1 MKMKTLRPFTFLAVA
16 AVLALSSTLAGAEEV
31 VRFQD
36 GRYMKVEGHQV
47 SGEVVKL
54 NLANSSSMV
63 LPLDRVDSIRSGR
76 VVVYSA
82 PAEDLQTVVRER
94 RPEYLPSENRKR
106 G

>member
-1 MKMKTLRPFTFLAVA
+1 MKTDRTFTFLAVV
-16 AVLALSSTLAGAEEV
+16 AVLAFSCTLAGAEEV

-82 PAEDLQTVVRER
+82 PVENLQTVVRER
-94 RPEYLPSENRKR
+94 RSENSLSGSGKR

>member
-1 MKMKTLRPFTFLAVA
+1 MKTDRTFTFLAVV
-16 AVLALSSTLAGAEEV
+16 AVLAFSCTLAGAEEV

-47 SGEVVKL
+47 FGEVVKL
-54 NLANSSSMV
+54 NLANNSSMV

-82 PAEDLQTVVRER
+82 PAKDQQTVVRER
-94 RPEYLPSENRKR
+94 RPEYSQSENRKR